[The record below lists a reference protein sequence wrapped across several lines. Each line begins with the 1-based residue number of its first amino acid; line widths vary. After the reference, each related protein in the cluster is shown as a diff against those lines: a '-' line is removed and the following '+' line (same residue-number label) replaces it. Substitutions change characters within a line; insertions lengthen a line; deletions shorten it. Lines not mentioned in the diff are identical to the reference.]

1 MPRRTSP
8 NPAGR
13 PITLNATVR
22 IGVLLSADQ
31 AAHIKAAPEGLS
43 AYIRKLI
50 DREMT
55 AQK

>member
-1 MPRRTSP
+1 MPFRSP

-13 PITLNATVR
+13 PITIQNPVR

-50 DREMT
+50 DREMS

>member
-50 DREMT
+50 DREMS
-55 AQK
+55 AEK